1 MKHPT
6 AAFDQS
12 AVGALAQSKFG
23 SDQGVSRG
31 GEEWAGVDALVATHL
46 MRHVAGAICVL
57 DLDDNSHLRLYTC
70 RTQLDQSAVGALAQS
85 KFGSDQAFRGEKCTR
100 AKGGLRSDCCGSA
113 SVAEV
118 RIRSQVD
125 EVLRQVSCGHRP
137 GLSGLSVV

>member
-46 MRHVAGAICVL
+46 MRHVAGLRHVSWIWTTTAI
-57 DLDDNSHLRLYTC
+57 Y
-70 RTQLDQSAVGALAQS
+70 G
-85 KFGSDQAFRGEKCTR
+85 CTR
-100 AKGGLRSDCCGSA
+100 AGRSL
-113 SVAEV
+113 
-118 RIRSQVD
+118 IR
-125 EVLRQVSCGHRP
+125 VLWER
-137 GLSGLSVV
+137 